1 MADTSTNYVK
11 AKRKQLMAFLNTTPK
26 GQSPTWNLMG
36 KGITGQTVT
45 MDVYFS
51 APTFT
56 VRSTANGVKIVG
68 ASVDGIEQ

>member
-26 GQSPTWNLMG
+26 GPRNLMG

>member
-1 MADTSTNYVK
+1 MQYTD
-11 AKRKQLMAFLNTTPK
+11 
-26 GQSPTWNLMG
+26 
-36 KGITGQTVT
+36 ITGQTVT